1 MEVLTTMIRKTPQ
14 VKAED
19 ADKAEVVEEVGE
31 EAEERT
37 TGKTVVTITTKA
49 KITRMINS
57 EAGAEVVA
65 EQVTRM
71 IEAIKEDLMQAKRI
85 SLMSP
90 AISAE
95 ARATL
100 KTSAQAIYK
109 FFNYSHDQQMG
120 HNLPSTS
127 IQTQQYEGET
137 VRMSSDIHN
146 ARYWCQHFVL
156 AKISYPD

>member
-1 MEVLTTMIRKTPQ
+1 MIRKTPQ

-19 ADKAEVVEEVGE
+19 ADKAEVEEEVGE

-90 AISAE
+90 AIPAE

-109 FFNYSHDQQMG
+109 F
-120 HNLPSTS
+120 L
-127 IQTQQYEGET
+127 
-137 VRMSSDIHN
+137 
-146 ARYWCQHFVL
+146 
-156 AKISYPD
+156 